1 MNERDRKIARILKK
15 KLSEEVQLLNL
26 KVFGSRAKGNADKYS
41 DMDVF
46 VEVESVSK
54 KIRDKINDIAWEVG
68 YENFM
73 VISPIIFSRDE
84 IENSPLR
91 LSPIVKSILEEG
103 IGI

>member
-84 IENSPLR
+84 IKNSPLR